1 MLRMRWPQP
10 ALLSLA
16 LLLGPLLHGG
26 QAGAEGPERFA
37 VRNAFVE
44 LTGDQWQLQVS
55 LDLELGEAAL
65 AALHEGIP
73 LTLRLEAEAHSAR
86 RLLPDEKVAVLERQW
101 QLGFD
106 ALANRYVVSE
116 PGSATAA
123 SFTSA
128 DEALAALARPGV
140 LPLAATSQLP
150 PAERFDVRV
159 RAIIDVGDVPAAV
172 RLLLFWRSFSQATEW
187 YTWTVRP

>member
-1 MLRMRWPQP
+1 MLRMRWPLP
-10 ALLSLA
+10 ALLGLA

-26 QAGAEGPERFA
+26 EASADGAERFA

-44 LTGDQWQLQVS
+44 LAGDQWQLQVS

-86 RLLPDEKVAVLERQW
+86 RLLPDAKVAALQRHW
-101 QLGFD
+101 QLGYD
-106 ALANRYVVSE
+106 ALASRYIVSE
-116 PGSATAA
+116 PGAAAAA
-123 SFTSA
+123 SFASR
-128 DEALAALARPGV
+128 DEALAVLARPAA
-140 LPLAATSQLP
+140 LLLADAGQLP
-150 PAERFDVRV
+150 PDERFEVRV
-159 RAIIDVGDVPAAV
+159 RAIIEVGEVPAAV
-172 RLLLFWRSFSQATEW
+172 RMLLFWRSFSRVTEW